1 MRETSTR
8 YGSLPVDICRK
19 MAEGTWAAQG
29 CRRAWEPESLCHPR
43 EDVVFDWFEHCDLDA
58 VMRKAKFK
66 PSSSQVQA
74 AFPLPTTKC
83 PAPSSHMRP
92 AGSFGGLGCIVTETI
107 TKQKKELNCP
117 KIFF

>member
-66 PSSSQVQA
+66 PSSSRVPPPHHQMSSSQ
-74 AFPLPTTKC
+74 FTR
-83 PAPSSHMRP
+83 APC
-92 AGSFGGLGCIVTETI
+92 GVIWWTGLHRNRNNHEA
-107 TKQKKELNCP
+107 KEGTQLSKDIFLNL
-117 KIFF
+117 